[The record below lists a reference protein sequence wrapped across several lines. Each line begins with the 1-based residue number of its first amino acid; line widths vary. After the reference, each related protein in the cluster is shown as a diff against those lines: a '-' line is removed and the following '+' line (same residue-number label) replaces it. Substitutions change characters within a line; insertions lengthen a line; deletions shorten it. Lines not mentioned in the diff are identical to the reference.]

1 MKQTKRTQVLI
12 AALGVAAAGI
22 SVGGEPERAAL
33 ERVPSRTVA
42 AYESA
47 SKTLTAARGWAASST
62 NERRVRFVARGGVFI
77 IR

>member
-12 AALGVAAAGI
+12 AVLGVAAAGI

-42 AYESA
+42 AYTSA
-47 SKTLTAARGWAASST
+47 SKTLMAARGCAVSCT
-62 NERRVRFVARGGVFI
+62 NERRVRFVARGGIFV

>member
-1 MKQTKRTQVLI
+1 MKQMKRMQVLV

-33 ERVPSRTVA
+33 ERVPSRTVP
-42 AYESA
+42 AYTSA
-47 SKTLTAARGWAASST
+47 SKTLMAARGWAASST
-62 NERRVRFVARGGVFI
+62 NERHVRFVARGGIFV

>member
-12 AALGVAAAGI
+12 AALGVAATGI

-42 AYESA
+42 AYASA

>member
-42 AYESA
+42 AYASA
-47 SKTLTAARGWAASST
+47 SKTLAAARGWAVACT
-62 NERRVRFVARGGVFI
+62 NERRVRFVARGGIFV